1 MARAI
6 GALHLDSGALYRAL
20 TAVARDL
27 PERTGEAV
35 VRVAEARDLELR
47 EVGGELVPFLDGRDA
62 EPLLRTPEVTALVSE
77 VSAMAVVRDWVNAR
91 LRAAVRTARPV
102 VLDGRDIGTVV
113 FPRAPV
119 KIFLTATPEAR
130 ARRRLLQGGQ
140 DPDPGKVSREAARL
154 AERDRLDSTRDIAP
168 LAPAS
173 DAVLLETTQLGFDE
187 QIGRIV
193 RLIRERTDLPP
204 TA

>member
-1 MARAI
+1 
-6 GALHLDSGALYRAL
+6 
-20 TAVARDL
+20 
-27 PERTGEAV
+27 
-35 VRVAEARDLELR
+35 
-47 EVGGELVPFLDGRDA
+47 
-62 EPLLRTPEVTALVSE
+62 
-77 VSAMAVVRDWVNAR
+77 
-91 LRAAVRTARPV
+91 
-102 VLDGRDIGTVV
+102 V

-140 DPDPGKVSREAARL
+140 DLDPGKVSREAARL

-204 TA
+204 TP